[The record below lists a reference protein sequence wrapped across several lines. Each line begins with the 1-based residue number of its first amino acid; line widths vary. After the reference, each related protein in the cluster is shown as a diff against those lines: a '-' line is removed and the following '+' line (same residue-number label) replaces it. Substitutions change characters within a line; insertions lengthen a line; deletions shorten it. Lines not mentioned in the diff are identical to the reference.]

1 MSEQQQGPQFSIQR
15 IFLKDMSFET
25 PNSPEIFREEWKPQL
40 KLDLDNKTTKLDDD
54 NWEVV
59 LTITLT
65 AKVGEKTAFLIEVQQ
80 AGIFLVKGFEEDQL
94 KNMLG
99 SYCPTTLF
107 PYARETIDGLL
118 VKGSFPPAMLAPIN
132 FEAMYRQA
140 QENQQQGAPA
150 VSEDAQH

>member
-40 KLDLDNKTTKLDDD
+40 KLDLDNKTTKLDDN

-65 AKVGEKTAFLIEVQQ
+65 AKVGDKTAFLIEVQQ
-80 AGIFLVKGFEEDQL
+80 GGIFLINGFEEEQL

-107 PYARETIDGLL
+107 PYARETIDSML

-140 QENQQQGAPA
+140 QQNQQAGSDEA
-150 VSEDAQH
+150 AQH

>member
-15 IFLKDMSFET
+15 IYLKDMSFET

-80 AGIFLVKGFEEDQL
+80 AGIFLAKGFEEDQL

-107 PYARETIDGLL
+107 PYARETIDNLL

-140 QENQQQGAPA
+140 QQNQQQAAPA
-150 VSEDAQH
+150 ASEEAQH